1 MTAHDI
7 SCRTTQAATGTARR
21 HSLLRRLGRF
31 MLARGVIDKLY
42 LFAAREQPPT
52 IRRHLL
58 QLYSV
63 DFFQAQQERF
73 AEPVHAIE
81 NLARWRENDGKLEIH
96 LVDVPRMLRDGA
108 TGRQLL
114 HAVTEPANLI
124 KGVEVAH
131 AHLLAG
137 KTRSHVPELLH
148 THKRNRS
155 VRQGR
160 RPQPF
165 RDGSDVL
172 RICCWL
178 AHWKL

>member
-1 MTAHDI
+1 
-7 SCRTTQAATGTARR
+7 
-21 HSLLRRLGRF
+21 L
-31 MLARGVIDKLY
+31 
-42 LFAAREQPPT
+42 
-52 IRRHLL
+52 
-58 QLYSV
+58 
-63 DFFQAQQERF
+63 QERF
-73 AEPVHAIE
+73 TEPVHAIE
-81 NLARWRENDGKLEIH
+81 NHARWRENDGKLEIH

-155 VRQGR
+155 VRQRR
-160 RPQPF
+160 RPHPF

-172 RICCWL
+172 RICRMR
-178 AHWKL
+178 AHWQSVVWRLSSNRATPKRSNPAG